1 MDNNRAEFNKMR
13 PMLLEIKG
21 CMCVNCSK
29 NCGNDII
36 FHHIV
41 PLSVGG
47 SNNISNIVPI
57 CEQCDGLIHS
67 INRTNWKA
75 LQRAGIERAKAEG
88 KYKGRKAMELD
99 KEQFSLMVKDY
110 RDGKRTATSI
120 FTELGISAPT
130 FYKRIKEWNL

>member
-1 MDNNRAEFNKMR
+1 MDNRAEFEKMR
-13 PMLLEIKG
+13 PMLLKTKG
-21 CMCVNCSK
+21 CICVNCSK

-47 SNNISNIVPI
+47 SNNINNIVPV
-57 CEQCDGLIHS
+57 CEQCDELIHD

-88 KYKGRKAMELD
+88 KYKGRPFMKLD
-99 KEQFSLMVKDY
+99 KDQFSLMVKDY
-110 RDGKRTATSI
+110 RDGKRTATSVY
-120 FTELGISAPT
+120 TELGISAPT